1 MEKGKPLKGN
11 HYPHSF
17 RRRGLT
23 PCSPPA
29 ACVLGGMNGSRQR
42 ASAVAAKLTEAG
54 FTAYFAGGC
63 VRDALLGADPHD
75 YDIATDAVPD
85 QVMAL
90 FPKSI
95 TVGAH
100 FGVVVVRTGQ
110 EHVEVAT
117 FRTDG
122 SYHDGRRP
130 SVVTFSSPQED
141 AQRRDFTVNGLFLDP
156 ATDEVID
163 FVGGKADL
171 AARTLRAIGDPSAR
185 FREDHLRLMR
195 AVRFATT
202 LGWEI
207 DPPTWDAVKA
217 EAPSLAKIS
226 IERIRDEFMKI
237 MLHPNRVRGLDLL
250 DESGLLRQI
259 LPEMEALK
267 GCDQPPQFHPEGDVW
282 VHTRLML
289 SLLPD
294 VVSAPLVLSV
304 LLHDIAK
311 PATRTVDETGR
322 IRFNGHDDLG
332 ARMTGEI
339 LRRMKFSNDIIEATV
354 EAVTHHMKFMHVQ
367 EMRTSRL
374 KRWMAHPTF
383 ADQLELHR
391 VDCLGCHGMLD
402 NYEFLQ
408 AKQQEFAN
416 EPVIPPPLLNGHD
429 LLKLGYPPGRDL
441 GRLLTLVQDQQ
452 LEGALTSREDAL
464 AWLAREAPLP
474 DPDHS

>member
-1 MEKGKPLKGN
+1 MSE
-11 HYPHSF
+11 
-17 RRRGLT
+17 
-23 PCSPPA
+23 
-29 ACVLGGMNGSRQR
+29 SRQR
-42 ASAVAAKLTEAG
+42 AAEVAEKLKAAG
-54 FTAYFAGGC
+54 FQAYFAGGC
-63 VRDALLGADPHD
+63 VRDALLGVEPQD
-75 YDIATDAVPD
+75 YDIATDAVPE
-85 QVMAL
+85 QVQAI
-90 FPKSI
+90 FPKSMA
-95 TVGAH
+95 VGAH
-100 FGVVVVRTGQ
+100 FGVVVVRTGH

-122 SYHDGRRP
+122 SYKDGRRP
-130 SVVTFSSPQED
+130 EEVTYSTPEED
-141 AQRRDFTVNGLFLDP
+141 AQRRDFPVNGLFYDP

-163 FVGGKADL
+163 FVGGRRDL
-171 AARTLRAIGDPSAR
+171 AAKVLRAIGDPAAR

-202 LGWEI
+202 LDWEI
-207 DPPTWDAVKA
+207 EPATWAAVQA
-217 EAPSLAKIS
+217 EAPTLAKIS

-237 MLHPNRVRGLDLL
+237 ILHPNRVRGLDLL
-250 DESGLLRQI
+250 DESGLLTHI
-259 LPEMEALK
+259 LPEMAALK

-289 SLLPD
+289 SLLPE

-311 PATRTVDETGR
+311 PATRTLDETGR

-332 ARMTGEI
+332 AQMTGDI
-339 LRRMKFSNDIIEATV
+339 LRRLKFSNDIIDATV
-354 EAVTHHMKFMHVQ
+354 EAVLLHMKFMHVQ
-367 EMRTSRL
+367 DMRPAKL

-383 ADQLELHR
+383 DDQMALHR

-416 EPVIPPPLLNGHD
+416 EPVIPPPLLNGLD
-429 LLKLGYPPGRDL
+429 LLKLGYPPGREI

-452 LEGALTSREDAL
+452 LDGTLTNRDEAL
-464 AWLAREAPLP
+464 AWLAQEAPLG
-474 DPDHS
+474 

>member
-1 MEKGKPLKGN
+1 MSE
-11 HYPHSF
+11 
-17 RRRGLT
+17 
-23 PCSPPA
+23 
-29 ACVLGGMNGSRQR
+29 SRQR
-42 ASAVAAKLTEAG
+42 AAEVAGKLRGAG
-54 FTAYFAGGC
+54 FRAYFAGGC
-63 VRDALLGADPHD
+63 VRDALLGVEPHD
-75 YDIATDAVPD
+75 YDVATDARPE
-85 QVMAL
+85 QVQKI
-90 FPKSI
+90 FPKSMA
-95 TVGAH
+95 VGAH
-100 FGVVVVRTGQ
+100 FGVVVVRTGA

-122 SYHDGRRP
+122 SYKDGRRP
-130 SVVTFSSPQED
+130 EEVTYSTPEED
-141 AQRRDFTVNGLFLDP
+141 AQRRDFTVNGLFYDP
-156 ATDEVID
+156 ATDKVID
-163 FVGGKADL
+163 FVGGRADL
-171 AARTLRAIGDPSAR
+171 AAKVLRAIGDPAER

-207 DPPTWDAVKA
+207 EPSTWAAVKA
-217 EAPSLAKIS
+217 EAPTLARIS

-250 DESGLLRQI
+250 DESGLLTHI
-259 LPEMEALK
+259 VPEMEALK

-289 SLLPD
+289 SLLHE

-311 PATRTVDETGR
+311 PPTRSIDETRR

-339 LRRMKFSNDIIEATV
+339 LRRLKFSNDIIYATV
-354 EAVTHHMKFMHVQ
+354 EAVALHMKFMHVQ
-367 EMRTSRL
+367 DMRPARL

-383 ADQLELHR
+383 DDQMALHR
-391 VDCLGCHGMLD
+391 VDCLGCHGMLN

-416 EPVIPPPLLNGHD
+416 EPVIPPPLLTGHD
-429 LLKLGYPPGRDL
+429 LLKLGYPPGREI

-452 LEGALTSREDAL
+452 LDGTLTSPEEAL
-464 AWLAREAPLP
+464 AWLAQQAPLG
-474 DPDHS
+474 